1 MPLSR
6 QKLRVD
12 QAGHEDAVRP
22 RLRAAA
28 FDRREPVTRR
38 AAALE
43 ALFRADWQRSPL
55 PGRAA
60 IWRSLPKAIIAPGS
74 WSSTSWRRPSWPLRS
89 LSWLLG
95 TPEATAVRQLTEV
108 DQHPRLQ
115 LDGMPL
121 MGLVH
126 ACWCASVHSSSESVI
141 ETFWPEHE
149 AKATGWS
156 SIQG

>member
-12 QAGHEDAVRP
+12 QAR
-22 RLRAAA
+22 RRRRRAASA
-28 FDRREPVTRR
+28 RASALIRAPVARR

-43 ALFRADWQRSPL
+43 ALFQVDWQRPL

-60 IWRSLPKAIIAPGS
+60 IWRSLPKAFAPGS